1 MKLEFLEDLTDGG
14 KYKDVVSENLIR
26 LYDFD
31 PTEAIQ
37 FQNLIK
43 ELLDETTLEIDLE
56 KQSFIESLHC
66 QLKLV
71 IHTDNNGI
79 NKVSAN
85 SFICKMN
92 KESYEYMILLIE
104 PFAKEEASGYQWL
117 DEWCSE
123 SAIDFL
129 FSHGGGW

>member
-14 KYKDVVSENLIR
+14 KYKDVLSVHLIR

-31 PTEAIQ
+31 SKEVIQ
-37 FQNLIK
+37 LRNLINQ
-43 ELLDETTLEIDLE
+43 LLDEIIPEINLE
-56 KQSFIESLHC
+56 KQSFIDSINC
-66 QLKLV
+66 QLKLI

-92 KESYEYMILLIE
+92 KEWYEHMVLLIE